1 MGATFIGPDHD
12 RMHTLSKE
20 MGVTTFPTF
29 VEGDNVLATG
39 GRVRRYLGDI
49 PRISPVAL
57 LSAAQAISRMNA
69 MAEQVPVD
77 APWEAPKAPK
87 WDAQS
92 VRAWLSRTHVPTRLA
107 RDLIEATVRACFA
120 SDLSEVSLLNWLF
133 LVRSAGSV
141 EALMSIEGGYQHEQ
155 FDGGVQLIPNAMAV
169 ELGESVALSSPVSA
183 VTQRDG
189 VVDVQ
194 SSSTVVTARHVVLA
208 LPRALAAGIRFQPPL
223 PADHAL
229 LIHQM
234 PAGTELKTVAIYD
247 EPFWR
252 DEGISGAT
260 VATDDD
266 VEVTLDTSQPGHSQG
281 VMATYAAGPR
291 AWKLARVSRQ
301 DRFAHVLDMLRHR
314 LGPKAA
320 APRKSS
326 NKIGPRSRGR
336 GAARWGTSPPECSP
350 STAASCASPWGAC
363 TGPAPRRR
371 PRPMAPWTEPCDR
384 VSGRPKRF
392 CSKRVRSLRPLP
404 SGLSSLRPQ
413 HQRCRCAGG
422 DTGRDGGDDVGQDQ
436 RAEGDQGHP
445 QDRHR
450 GLGHRVD
457 LAGEQ
462 VPEPSPQNDADRD
475 AEHDAHR
482 GRDGRVP
489 RHGGGQLALGEAQ
502 GLQQGEVA
510 TSSPD
515 LRGQGQRQRG
525 HRTQGKSRHE
535 QCRHRADG
543 AVVHDFRR
551 ALNALHDDG
560 IADSGALGDR
570 GKSLLAASAMRC
582 RSAPLAAEMLGRSR
596 TRARLGPLRVGY
608 WLFDP
613 SRPAGR

>member
-1 MGATFIGPDHD
+1 MPQPPSQTRIETEVCVVGGGLAGLTAALRLSQAGRSVVVLEARDRVGGRVWTRTASSGVPVDMGATFIGPDHD
-12 RMHTLSKE
+12 RMHALSKE
-20 MGVTTFPTF
+20 MGVTTFRTF

-39 GRVRRYLGDI
+39 GRVRRYRGDI

-69 MAEQVPVD
+69 MAKNVPVD
-77 APWEAPKAPK
+77 APWEAPKASK

-133 LVRSAGSV
+133 LVRSAGGV

-183 VTQRDG
+183 VTQRGG
-189 VVDVQ
+189 VVEVQ
-194 SSSTVVTARHVVLA
+194 ASSTVVTARHVVLA

-281 VMATYAAGPR
+281 VMATYAVGPR
-291 AWKLARVSRQ
+291 ARKLARMSRQ

-320 APRKSS
+320 APLEILEQ
-326 NKIGPRSRGR
+326 NWAEEPWTRGCSMGHFPTGVLTQYGR
-336 GAARWGTSPPECSP
+336 LLRQPVGRMHWAGTE
-350 STAASCASPWGAC
+350 TAA
-363 TGPAPRRR
+363 
-371 PRPMAPWTEPCDR
+371 
-384 VSGRPKRF
+384 
-392 CSKRVRSLRPLP
+392 
-404 SGLSSLRPQ
+404 
-413 HQRCRCAGG
+413 
-422 DTGRDGGDDVGQDQ
+422 
-436 RAEGDQGHP
+436 
-445 QDRHR
+445 
-450 GLGHRVD
+450 
-457 LAGEQ
+457 
-462 VPEPSPQNDADRD
+462 
-475 AEHDAHR
+475 
-482 GRDGRVP
+482 
-489 RHGGGQLALGEAQ
+489 
-502 GLQQGEVA
+502 
-510 TSSPD
+510 TSYGSM
-515 LRGQGQRQRG
+515 
-525 HRTQGKSRHE
+525 
-535 QCRHRADG
+535 DG
-543 AVVHDFRR
+543 AVR
-551 ALNALHDDG
+551 
-560 IADSGALGDR
+560 SGER
-570 GKSLLAASAMRC
+570 
-582 RSAPLAAEMLGRSR
+582 AAEEILQQ
-596 TRARLGPLRVGY
+596 
-608 WLFDP
+608 
-613 SRPAGR
+613 AG